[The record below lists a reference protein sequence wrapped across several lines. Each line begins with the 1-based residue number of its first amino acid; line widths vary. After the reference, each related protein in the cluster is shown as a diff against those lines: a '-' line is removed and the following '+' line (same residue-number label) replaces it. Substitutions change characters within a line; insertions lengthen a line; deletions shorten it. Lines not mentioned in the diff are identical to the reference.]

1 VTRSPV
7 VRGESL
13 CWTRPGQDSAGRSV
27 LSGID
32 VAILPGELV
41 AISGPSGV
49 GKSVLGSLMLRLR
62 SVPAPGRVFWGDR
75 EVTNLSAR
83 ALQTLRVEY
92 QGLLQ
97 QTGAILPPFLTV
109 RQALTETA
117 RHVCVPA
124 AGAGEARGR
133 VEQVAELLG
142 IHKILDRHP
151 RFLSGGE
158 QRKSG
163 VARLLLARPVFAFVD
178 EPDAGLDPVS
188 QHEVLRALRDAV
200 DRTQVAML
208 LVTHNAVLAE
218 HYADRRIMLREGQ
231 LHAA

>member
-1 VTRSPV
+1 MQE
-7 VRGESL
+7 G
-13 CWTRPGQDSAGRSV
+13 DGRSV
-27 LSGID
+27 LEGID
-32 VAILPGELV
+32 VAIHPGEMV

-62 SVPAPGRVFWGDR
+62 SVPPPGRVFWGEQ

-83 ALQTLRVEY
+83 ELQPLRVRY

-109 RQALTETA
+109 RQALTETVCQ
-117 RHVCVPA
+117 VCVP
-124 AGAGEARGR
+124 GAGVAEARDR
-133 VEQVAELLG
+133 VEHVADLLG
-142 IHKILDRHP
+142 IQKILDRYP

-163 VARLLLARPVFAFVD
+163 VARLLLADPVFAFVD

-188 QHEVLRALRDAV
+188 QHEVIGELRQAV
-200 DRTQVAML
+200 ERTGVAML
-208 LVTHNAVLAE
+208 LVTHSAVLAE
-218 HYADRRIMLREGQ
+218 HYADRRILLREGQ